1 MSAEAQV
8 ATRPGRR
15 SGARG
20 SSLVE
25 LLIVI
30 AIVGVITTGLYSYF
44 LATSRTYNDQ
54 AVNGRM
60 LQNATS
66 AMKRITQDIRA
77 GGTFFAS
84 ACAGI
89 MPATVTATANG
100 ASSVQIATLLD
111 DPDARTEVA
120 TAPGT
125 GQPQSNTTIGV
136 LVLNNIW
143 KVNDIAYI
151 TDGVQ
156 CTKFTVT
163 AVVTGAN
170 PGLTH
175 VPASDTNT
183 AGGGGYTYPVATSMI
198 YRVETNQTISY
209 ALDTSDP
216 KTTWLTR
223 TVGGV
228 TRRFAPDI
236 KSLSFSFLDG
246 SGNAVNPATS
256 AANIRAVTVDL
267 RVKADTYDPS
277 VPPDGYR
284 TQRLTSTVQLRNF
297 GS

>member
-8 ATRPGRR
+8 ATRPGHR

-20 SSLVE
+20 SSMVE
-25 LLIVI
+25 MLIVI
-30 AIVGVITTGLYSYF
+30 AIMGVITTGLYSYF

-66 AMKRITQDIRA
+66 AMKRIIQDIRY
-77 GGTFFAS
+77 GGTFLAP

-89 MPATVTATANG
+89 MPATVTATANPAG
-100 ASSVQIATLLD
+100 SVGIVTLLD
-111 DPDARTEVA
+111 DPDARTEIA
-120 TAPGT
+120 TTPST
-125 GQPQSNTTIGV
+125 GQPRSNTTIGV
-136 LVLNNIW
+136 LVLSNSW
-143 KVNDIAYI
+143 QVNDIAYI

-175 VPASDTNT
+175 VPANDTST
-183 AGGGGYTYPVATSMI
+183 AGGGAYTYPVAGSMI
-198 YRVETNQTISY
+198 YRVETNQTITY
-209 ALDTSDP
+209 ALDAQDP
-216 KTTWLTR
+216 TWLTR
-223 TVGGV
+223 TIGGV
-228 TRRFAPDI
+228 TRRFAPNI

-256 AANIRAVTVDL
+256 AANVRAVTVDL
-267 RVKADTYDPS
+267 WVKADTKDPN